1 MFVACAPQ
9 ISFFVNSFL
18 QHIIL
23 VAVSFWGSCFATV
36 QVKHIHI
43 HIDTQKEYI
52 YILQSTSL
60 FRDFLGG
67 GVGKSR
73 WWVF

>member
-23 VAVSFWGSCFATV
+23 VAMSFWGSCFATV

-43 HIDTQKEYI
+43 HIDTQIKI
-52 YILQSTSL
+52 PTICPSPPLPP
-60 FRDFLGG
+60 
-67 GVGKSR
+67 KNP
-73 WWVF
+73 